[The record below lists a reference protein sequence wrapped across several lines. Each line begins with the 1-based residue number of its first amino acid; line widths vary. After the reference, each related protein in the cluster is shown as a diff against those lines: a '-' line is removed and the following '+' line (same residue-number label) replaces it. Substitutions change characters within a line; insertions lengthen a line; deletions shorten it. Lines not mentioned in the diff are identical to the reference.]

1 MGKYPRNERY
11 DYDFK
16 TNIVDNG
23 CFPFSTWAHLS
34 RRVLSEYSAR
44 LLEATGSVT
53 ASNLVSG
60 ALAALAAVCLYPP
73 MVRRLHDLGRD
84 ARFARAYLCFGIPQG
99 FLLGTVAALPQGS
112 LGLYAFDAALAA
124 VTLLFIVL
132 IFHAGEPR
140 RNVYGAVPGRAAAPR
155 AERKRLGRKARSV

>member
-1 MGKYPRNERY
+1 MES
-11 DYDFK
+11 FK
-16 TNIVDNG
+16 EKLIAWFDTTGRMNRAAFVKRFFGVNLACMAG
-23 CFPFSTWAHLS
+23 
-34 RRVLSEYSAR
+34 VLMLGSR

-60 ALAALAAVCLYPP
+60 AL
-73 MVRRLHDLGRD
+73 
-84 ARFARAYLCFGIPQG
+84 
-99 FLLGTVAALPQGS
+99 
-112 LGLYAFDAALAA
+112 AALAA